1 MDMWLIPDYGHLS
14 LKLLYVGNNQV
25 ILRMISLV
33 TLGNQAGCV
42 MNDAYTLQPLVT
54 GMELTGSDDQRFT
67 GLHLMELMEFVV
79 LSFMALVST
88 RIDKKMY
95 PGILLDSRSHK

>member
-1 MDMWLIPDYGHLS
+1 MEMWLIPDYGHLS

-88 RIDKKMY
+88 RMDKKMY

>member
-67 GLHLMELMEFVV
+67 GLHLMELNIFV
-79 LSFMALVST
+79 
-88 RIDKKMY
+88 
-95 PGILLDSRSHK
+95 LLICCFGFCQDGQDVYTGSCMDSRSIL